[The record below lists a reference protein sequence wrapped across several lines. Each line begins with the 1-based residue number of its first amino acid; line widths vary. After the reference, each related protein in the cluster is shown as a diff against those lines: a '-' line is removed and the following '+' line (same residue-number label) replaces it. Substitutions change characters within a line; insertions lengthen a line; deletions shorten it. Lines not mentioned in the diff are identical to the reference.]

1 MTLDWSWFGSM
12 SIKVYG
18 IEFRSIL
25 VKSGDKI
32 QWTSQQSSPGS
43 LQLNYHNGSII
54 ESHYWDDS
62 IIITILKEECGIPW
76 KDLFEWLYNHLSSFP
91 LSIVL
96 FLQRIVVWLQNETK
110 LSSAVLH
117 HWNPINRKIKYDSAS
132 FSLCDCRVWD
142 PVQLFVKYSN
152 CGRIELINCSST
164 TLRFISG
171 TVRQLLIPTQLVREG
186 ERWVIRIHV
195 ACHLGWVWIEFAFSW
210 NSS

>member
-1 MTLDWSWFGSM
+1 MIRLLSLYWRRSVGFPGRISLNDF
-12 SIKVYG
+12 IIVY
-18 IEFRSIL
+18 L
-25 VKSGDKI
+25 
-32 QWTSQQSSPGS
+32 
-43 LQLNYHNGSII
+43 H
-54 ESHYWDDS
+54 SHYR
-62 IIITILKEECGIPW
+62 
-76 KDLFEWLYNHLSSFP
+76 LFYFFK
-91 LSIVL
+91 V
-96 FLQRIVVWLQNETK
+96 IVVWLQNETK

-142 PVQLFVKYSN
+142 PVQLFAKYSN

>member
-32 QWTSQQSSPGS
+32 EWTSQQSSLGS

-96 FLQRIVVWLQNETK
+96 FLQSHCCLIAEWDQAVLCCSSPLKSDKPQDQIWLCILQSLW
-110 LSSAVLH
+110 LSSVRSCAVVCEIFQL
-117 HWNPINRKIKYDSAS
+117 WADRIN
-132 FSLCDCRVWD
+132 
-142 PVQLFVKYSN
+142 
-152 CGRIELINCSST
+152 
-164 TLRFISG
+164 
-171 TVRQLLIPTQLVREG
+171 
-186 ERWVIRIHV
+186 
-195 ACHLGWVWIEFAFSW
+195 
-210 NSS
+210 